1 MFLQNLS
8 WNFKTRQNKTWN
20 RFIKG
25 FLLFS
30 NTKKI
35 IMQKTKALHIPS
47 DFTAIA
53 AEQRGFV
60 FFSYAYI
67 L

>member
-1 MFLQNLS
+1 
-8 WNFKTRQNKTWN
+8 
-20 RFIKG
+20 
-25 FLLFS
+25 
-30 NTKKI
+30 
-35 IMQKTKALHIPS
+35 MQKTKALYITS

-53 AEQRGFV
+53 AEQTGFV